1 MQNDLARYLAIYDQN
16 MPRRGSN
23 NYAAGASP
31 WGTLVTQDNHDGDR
45 LFWAMNAM
53 QEGEQQQAPNFFA
66 DLPEYKAPAYREP
79 QQFNGVQPQMPMRG
93 DPMRKPANNYLM
105 QLMGGR

>member
-1 MQNDLARYLAIYDQN
+1 MGNDLARYLAIYDQN

-31 WGTLVTQDNHDGDR
+31 WGTLVTQDNNDGDR
-45 LFWAMNAM
+45 LFWAMQQAQGQ
-53 QEGEQQQAPNFFA
+53 QEAPNFFA
-66 DLPEYKAPAYREP
+66 NLPEYKAPAYQAP

-93 DPMRKPANNYLM
+93 DPMRQPANNYLM
-105 QLMGGR
+105 KLLGAR